1 MKLLKL
7 LAVGILSL
15 AFLGGCSA
23 PDQKTIEKTEDYAK
37 ESVHEAFNEFGEE
50 ASKSA
55 DQTTKMQNE
64 AMHGSP
70 KKNSSLEEKALEIVE

>member
-1 MKLLKL
+1 MKLSKL
-7 LAVGILSL
+7 LAAGILSL

-37 ESVHEAFNEFGEE
+37 KSVHEAFNEFGEE

-70 KKNSSLEEKALEIVE
+70 KKFIA